1 MILSADLHKAIA
13 FPKKGIKIREYTVGP
28 IAAKKNCSKKKYYES
43 KGYFFMCDSYNYL
56 MIDISKEEGEPTAE
70 VKYYDEKNNL
80 RFREKFSSNE

>member
-1 MILSADLHKAIA
+1 
-13 FPKKGIKIREYTVGP
+13 
-28 IAAKKNCSKKKYYES
+28 
-43 KGYFFMCDSYNYL
+43 